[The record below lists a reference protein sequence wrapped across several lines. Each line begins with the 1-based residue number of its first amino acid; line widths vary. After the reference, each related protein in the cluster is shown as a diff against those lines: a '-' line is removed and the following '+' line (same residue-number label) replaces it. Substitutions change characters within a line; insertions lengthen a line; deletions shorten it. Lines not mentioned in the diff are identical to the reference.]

1 MNSLPVKI
9 LTAIVTFA
17 IGVAAT
23 SIWLTRWFNPVI
35 QPVAIQEPAARLEM
49 VFVLD
54 TTGSMSGLIDG
65 AKRRIWGIVNEV
77 MQTSHASVRIGLV
90 AYRDR
95 GDEYVTQILPL
106 TADLDKVYTTLRD
119 YRAVGG
125 GDEEEDVRTALA
137 DGVYRIG
144 WSTASS
150 DLAQIVFLVGDAPP
164 HNDYQD
170 AADTLDTAVKAVQKG
185 LVVNTIQ
192 CGSLGSTTRAWQEI
206 ARNGNGQYFAIADNG
221 GVQAVS
227 TPYDDQLGGL
237 AMELGATFLP
247 YGYGAGAVGL
257 AKRAAVAREAQE
269 AESRIVYALPEAKAE
284 RALNKAVNKDAYLG
298 DLMQSIENGTVKL
311 ESVDPADLP
320 EELRNLDPAQRTA
333 EVEKRLGERRRIRD
347 QILQLSKQREAYVKG
362 EQQKKNSK
370 EEGFDVVVARAL
382 KEQMAK
388 KRSK

>member
-1 MNSLPVKI
+1 
-9 LTAIVTFA
+9 
-17 IGVAAT
+17 
-23 SIWLTRWFNPVI
+23 
-35 QPVAIQEPAARLEM
+35 
-49 VFVLD
+49 
-54 TTGSMSGLIDG
+54 
-65 AKRRIWGIVNEV
+65 
-77 MQTSHASVRIGLV
+77 
-90 AYRDR
+90 
-95 GDEYVTQILPL
+95 
-106 TADLDKVYTTLRD
+106 
-119 YRAVGG
+119 
-125 GDEEEDVRTALA
+125 
-137 DGVYRIG
+137 
-144 WSTASS
+144 
-150 DLAQIVFLVGDAPP
+150 
-164 HNDYQD
+164 
-170 AADTLDTAVKAVQKG
+170 
-185 LVVNTIQ
+185 
-192 CGSLGSTTRAWQEI
+192 
-206 ARNGNGQYFAIADNG
+206 
-221 GVQAVS
+221 
-227 TPYDDQLGGL
+227 
-237 AMELGATFLP
+237 MELGATFLP
-247 YGYGAGAVGL
+247 YGYGAGKVGL

>member
-1 MNSLPVKI
+1 
-9 LTAIVTFA
+9 
-17 IGVAAT
+17 
-23 SIWLTRWFNPVI
+23 
-35 QPVAIQEPAARLEM
+35 M

-106 TADLDKVYTTLRD
+106 TADLDKVYTTLMD